1 MSAKNFSSAGAYKRW
16 LAYDK
21 MNISK
26 SPSKHPVAVS
36 IRGKTHKVSHKVN
49 RAR

>member
-1 MSAKNFSSAGAYKRW
+1 MAGKNFSSAAAYKKW

-36 IRGKTHKVSHKVN
+36 IRGKSHKVNHKVN